1 MHFEANVHATLIL
14 GGPDQSKV
22 FPPFLSVY
30 SSLAAQLISEI
41 PQYKLIETLHLKW
54 PVTSKKKNTAL
65 IVALLSAFTWWKD
78 SETNRASFS
87 SYLLKIVL

>member
-14 GGPDQSKV
+14 GGLDQSKV
-22 FPPFLSVY
+22 FSPFLSVY
-30 SSLAAQLISEI
+30 GSLAAQLISEI

-54 PVTSKKKNTAL
+54 PVTSKKNTAL

-78 SETNRASFS
+78 SETNRARFS